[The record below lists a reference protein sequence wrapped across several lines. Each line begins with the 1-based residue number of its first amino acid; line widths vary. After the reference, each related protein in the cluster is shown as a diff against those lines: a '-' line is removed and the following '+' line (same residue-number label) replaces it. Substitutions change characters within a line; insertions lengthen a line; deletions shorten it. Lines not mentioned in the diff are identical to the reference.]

1 MQPHTFNR
9 QIRDGKIRKLR
20 NTIGKYFDTERN
32 IRELCILGVL
42 EEHEAYTILTSL
54 ETAHGNIA
62 EQQEELNLL
71 LRSQESEGTRII
83 SLA

>member
-20 NTIGKYFDTERN
+20 NTIRKYYDTERN
-32 IRELCILGVL
+32 IRELCVGGIL
-42 EEHEAYTILTSL
+42 EEHEAYTMLNAL
-54 ETAHGNIA
+54 ESAIGNVA

-71 LRSQESEGTRII
+71 LRSRESEGERII